1 MAELDTSA
9 KGGHGKGKKKGPKK
23 QTTRIDLTP
32 MVDLAFLLVTFFM
45 LTTTFSK
52 PQVMDIV
59 MPVKDKE
66 QQEEQ
71 QINQTELR
79 QSEAMTVIIGGGDT
93 LIYYFGLDTAKT
105 AVIPEF
111 KPANKGAYENIR
123 KAITDKQLELEND
136 DDPKTKK
143 VNLFVVIKP
152 MDKSS
157 YQNLVDVLDMMNY
170 TEVKKYAI
178 VDVVE
183 SDLSIYNNRKK

>member
-1 MAELDTSA
+1 MSELDTSG
-9 KGGHGKGKKKGPKK
+9 KGGHGKKKKGPKK
-23 QTTRIDLTP
+23 ASTRIDLTP

-71 QINQTELR
+71 KINQTELK
-79 QSEAMTVIIGGGDT
+79 QSEAMTITIGGGDT
-93 LIYYFGLDTAKT
+93 LVYMFGLDTAKL
-105 AVIPEF
+105 VSLPEF
-111 KPANKGAYENIR
+111 KPNNKAAYEKLR
-123 KAITDKQLELEND
+123 AAIETKQKDLED
-136 DDPKTKK
+136 DGDPKTKK
-143 VNLFVVIKP
+143 ENLFVVIKP
-152 MDKSS
+152 TDKSS
-157 YQNLVDVLDMMNY
+157 YQNLVDVLDMMNF
-170 TEVKKYAI
+170 TSVKKYAI

>member
-9 KGGHGKGKKKGPKK
+9 KGGHGKGGRKGPKK
-23 QTTRIDLTP
+23 QSTRIDLTP
-32 MVDLAFLLVTFFM
+32 MVDLAFLQVTFFM

-66 QQEEQ
+66 QQEQQ
-71 QINQTELR
+71 QIHQTELR

-93 LIYYFGLDTAKT
+93 LIYYFGLDTNKL
-105 AVIPEF
+105 VSIPEF
-111 KPANKGAYENIR
+111 KPANKGAYEKIR
-123 KAITDKQLELEND
+123 KAITDKQNELEND

-178 VDVVE
+178 VDVAE

>member
-9 KGGHGKGKKKGPKK
+9 KGGHGKGRKGPKK
-23 QTTRIDLTP
+23 QSTRIDLTP

-93 LIYYFGLDTAKT
+93 LVYYFGLDTAKLS
-105 AVIPEF
+105 VIPEF
-111 KPANKGAYENIR
+111 KPTNKGAYESIR

-143 VNLFVVIKP
+143 INLFVVIKP
-152 MDKSS
+152 SDFSS
-157 YQNLVDVLDMMNY
+157 YQNLVDVLDMMNF

-178 VDVVE
+178 VDVAE

>member
-23 QTTRIDLTP
+23 ASTRIDLTP

-71 QINQTELR
+71 KINQTELR
-79 QSEAMTVIIGGGDT
+79 QSEAMTILIGGKDT
-93 LIYYFGLDTAKT
+93 LLYYFGLDTAKT
-105 AVIPEF
+105 VSIPQFEP
-111 KPANKGAYENIR
+111 KNKAAYEKLRADII
-123 KAITDKQLELEND
+123 KKQQELQD
-136 DDPKTKK
+136 DGDAKTKK
-143 VNLFVVIKP
+143 ENLFVVIKP
-152 MDKSS
+152 FDQSS
-157 YQNLVDVLDMMNY
+157 YQNLVDVLDMMNF

-178 VDVVE
+178 VDVAE

>member
-9 KGGHGKGKKKGPKK
+9 KGGHGKGRKGPKK
-23 QTTRIDLTP
+23 QSTRIDLTP

-79 QSEAMTVIIGGGDT
+79 QSEAMTILIGGGDT
-93 LIYYFGLDTAKT
+93 LVYYFGLDTAKLT
-105 AVIPEF
+105 TLPEF
-111 KPANKGAYENIR
+111 KPLNKGAYESVR
-123 KAITDKQLELEND
+123 KAITDKQLFLDND
-136 DDPKTKK
+136 DDSKTKK
-143 VNLFVVIKP
+143 ENLFVVIKP
-152 MDKSS
+152 LDKSS

-178 VDVVE
+178 VDVAE

>member
-23 QTTRIDLTP
+23 ASTRIDLTP

-71 QINQTELR
+71 KINQTELR
-79 QSEAMTVIIGGGDT
+79 QSEAMTIIIGGKDT

-105 AVIPEF
+105 VSIPQFE
-111 KPANKGAYENIR
+111 PRNKAAYEKLRADIA
-123 KAITDKQLELEND
+123 KKQNDLETD

-143 VNLFVVIKP
+143 TNLFVVIKP
-152 MDKSS
+152 TDKSS
-157 YQNLVDVLDMMNY
+157 YQNLVDVLDMMNF

-178 VDVVE
+178 VDVAE

>member
-9 KGGHGKGKKKGPKK
+9 KGGHGKGRKGTKK
-23 QTTRIDLTP
+23 QSTRIDLTP
-32 MVDLAFLLVTFFM
+32 MVDLASLLVTFFM

-93 LIYYFGLDTAKT
+93 LVYYFGLDTAKLS
-105 AVIPEF
+105 VIPEF
-111 KPANKGAYENIR
+111 KPTNKGAYESIR

-143 VNLFVVIKP
+143 INLFVVIKP
-152 MDKSS
+152 SDFSS
-157 YQNLVDVLDMMNY
+157 YQNLVDVLDMMNF

-178 VDVVE
+178 VDVAE

>member
-9 KGGHGKGKKKGPKK
+9 KGGHGKGGRKGPKK
-23 QTTRIDLTP
+23 QSTRIDLTP

-105 AVIPEF
+105 SVIPEF
-111 KPANKGAYENIR
+111 RPANKGAYENIR

>member
-9 KGGHGKGKKKGPKK
+9 KGGHGKGKKKGPSK
-23 QTTRIDLTP
+23 QSTRIDLTP

-79 QSEAMTVIIGGGDT
+79 QSEAMTILIGGGDT
-93 LIYYFGLDTAKT
+93 LVYYFGLDTAKLVT
-105 AVIPEF
+105 LPDF
-111 KPANKGAYENIR
+111 KPLNKGAYESVR
-123 KAITDKQLELEND
+123 KAITDKQLFLDND
-136 DDPKTKK
+136 DDSKTKK
-143 VNLFVVIKP
+143 ENLFVVIKP

-157 YQNLVDVLDMMNY
+157 YQNLVDVLDMMNF

-178 VDVVE
+178 VDVAE

>member
-23 QTTRIDLTP
+23 ASTRIDLTP

-71 QINQTELR
+71 KINQTELR
-79 QSEAMTVIIGGGDT
+79 QSEAMTIIIGGKDT

-105 AVIPEF
+105 VSIPQFEP
-111 KPANKGAYENIR
+111 KNKAAYEKLRADIA
-123 KAITDKQLELEND
+123 KKQNDLETD

-143 VNLFVVIKP
+143 ANLFVVIKP
-152 MDKSS
+152 TDNSS
-157 YQNLVDVLDMMNY
+157 YQNLVDVLDMMNF

-178 VDVVE
+178 VDVAE

>member
-66 QQEEQ
+66 QQEQQ

-93 LIYYFGLDTAKT
+93 LVYYFGLDTNKLIS
-105 AVIPEF
+105 IPEF
-111 KPANKGAYENIR
+111 KPSNKGAYEKIR
-123 KAITDKQLELEND
+123 KAITDKQNELESD

-178 VDVVE
+178 VDVAE

>member
-9 KGGHGKGKKKGPKK
+9 KGGHGKGKKKGTKK
-23 QTTRIDLTP
+23 ASTRVDLTP

-71 QINQTELR
+71 KINQTELR
-79 QSEAMTVIIGGGDT
+79 QSEAMTVIIGGKDT
-93 LIYYFGLDTAKT
+93 LVYYFGLDTAKT
-105 AVIPEF
+105 FSIPDFE
-111 KPANKGAYENIR
+111 PRNKDAYEKLR
-123 KAITDKQLELEND
+123 AAIAKKQNELETD

-152 MDKSS
+152 TDRSS
-157 YQNLVDVLDMMNY
+157 YQNLVDVLDMMNF

-178 VDVVE
+178 VDVAE